1 MDLDTH
7 GSVHDE
13 AVVLWLEDSIEH
25 ARAQNQGK
33 LLGYLECVSN
43 ELAEMRRETRLTA
56 SSS

>member
-13 AVVLWLEDSIEH
+13 AVVSWLEDSIER

-33 LLGYLECVSN
+33 LLGYLECVRN
-43 ELAEMRRETRLTA
+43 ELTEMKHETRFAA
-56 SSS
+56 SS

>member
-33 LLGYLECVSN
+33 LLGYLECVRN
-43 ELAEMRRETRLTA
+43 ELTEMKHETRFAA
-56 SSS
+56 SS